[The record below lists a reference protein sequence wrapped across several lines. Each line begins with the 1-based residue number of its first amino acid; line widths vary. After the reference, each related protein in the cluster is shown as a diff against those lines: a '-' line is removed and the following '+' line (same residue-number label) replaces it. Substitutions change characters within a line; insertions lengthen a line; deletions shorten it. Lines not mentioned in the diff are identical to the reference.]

1 MDALLQIIPA
11 LPLLVTLY
19 GVIVRKRFF
28 FLLGFTLYGFIVVPA
43 ELNSYFSSGE
53 LSHLIVAALFGAQII
68 IAFPNKLTYD
78 GSKAYKFFAVKTFL
92 ALIIVNVIGV
102 FVVKND
108 PNIPDVCMYYHSLF
122 VIFCCIATFKILTN
136 RIPIQSENS

>member
-11 LPLLVTLY
+11 LPLLVTIY

-28 FLLGFTLYGFIVVPA
+28 FLLGFTIYGFIVVPA

-78 GSKAYKFFAVKTFL
+78 GSKAYKFFAIKTIL
-92 ALIIVNVIGV
+92 ALIVINVIGV

-122 VIFCCIATFKILTN
+122 VIFCCIATFKIFTN

>member
-11 LPLLVTLY
+11 LPVLVTIY

-28 FLLGFTLYGFIVVPA
+28 FLLGFTIYGFIVVPA

-68 IAFPNKLTYD
+68 IAFANKLTYD
-78 GSKAYKFFAVKTFL
+78 GSKAYKFFAIKTIL
-92 ALIIVNVIGV
+92 ALIVINVIGV

-122 VIFCCIATFKILTN
+122 VIFCCTATFLMLTN
-136 RIPIQSENS
+136 RIPIKSENS